1 MHSSSTWH
9 QEFSLPTPDSLGT
22 GAFGSYG
29 TPGAGGISP
38 KDIGTDPAHDAAAK
52 HALPRAMIANEKRRR
67 RRESHNAVERRRRD
81 NINEKISELATLIP
95 ECMLD
100 SGVSNPAPA
109 QTPTSPT
116 PDDVLLGNLIPE
128 GASQAAAGE
137 DSGKSEGAGDS
148 VVKANKG
155 MILRKSV
162 EYIRYL
168 QQLVMA
174 QANRN
179 RELEAQIGALRTS
192 DASPSSTHHSG
203 THSSINGNG
212 SVAEEL
218 ILHDELH
225 HVGTSKWGHALS
237 ALAESE
243 SDDVDMEADS
253 GATAERGRQ
262 RHRAGAVPGLGED
275 IRVKEEGMEVS

>member
-1 MHSSSTWH
+1 
-9 QEFSLPTPDSLGT
+9 
-22 GAFGSYG
+22 
-29 TPGAGGISP
+29 
-38 KDIGTDPAHDAAAK
+38 
-52 HALPRAMIANEKRRR
+52 MIAHEKRRR

-100 SGVSNPAPA
+100 PGVAHPAPA

-128 GASQAAAGE
+128 GTSQVPAAE
-137 DSGKSEGAGDS
+137 DSVKGEGPGDS

-179 RELEAQIGALRTS
+179 RELEAQIGTLRTS
-192 DASPSSTHHSG
+192 DTSLPPTHRNG
-203 THSSINGNG
+203 THSSINGAGN
-212 SVAEEL
+212 VAEEL
-218 ILHDELH
+218 ILHDELQ
-225 HVGTSKWGHALS
+225 HVGSGKWEHALG

-243 SDDVDMEADS
+243 SDDVDMEAES
-253 GATAERGRQ
+253 GSTAERGRQ
-262 RHRAGAVPGLGED
+262 RHRAGALGED
-275 IRVKEEGMEVS
+275 VRVKEEGMEVS

>member
-1 MHSSSTWH
+1 
-9 QEFSLPTPDSLGT
+9 
-22 GAFGSYG
+22 
-29 TPGAGGISP
+29 
-38 KDIGTDPAHDAAAK
+38 
-52 HALPRAMIANEKRRR
+52 
-67 RRESHNAVERRRRD
+67 
-81 NINEKISELATLIP
+81 
-95 ECMLD
+95 
-100 SGVSNPAPA
+100 
-109 QTPTSPT
+109 
-116 PDDVLLGNLIPE
+116 LLGNLIPE

-137 DSGKSEGAGDS
+137 DSGKSEGAGES

-162 EYIRYL
+162 EYIRCARLSPVLRSIDRLMRESYRYL

-253 GATAERGRQ
+253 GATAQRGRQ

-275 IRVKEEGMEVS
+275 VRVKEEGMEVS